1 MRFDLDLERNAV
13 DDAVDDSDDVDD
25 PDEESDELELVDS
38 SDDDSSDDDSSDDD
52 FSDDDS
58 SDDDSSDDE
67 WDAYDDDELE
77 EDPDEDS
84 DDSNSDSDVDDE
96 FERELKEDGDDL
108 VFFLTVADLED
119 NDRELAMER
128 AVLLDLTELALR
140 VLDLFEERRDRKLSS
155 IYSLVC

>member
-1 MRFDLDLERNAV
+1 MLDFTFLSFEFCFCMGKELEVDFSDSCIWSDLEGSTWLWDMRFDLDLERNAV

-52 FSDDDS
+52 S

-77 EDPDEDS
+77 
-84 DDSNSDSDVDDE
+84 
-96 FERELKEDGDDL
+96 
-108 VFFLTVADLED
+108 A
-119 NDRELAMER
+119 
-128 AVLLDLTELALR
+128 
-140 VLDLFEERRDRKLSS
+140 
-155 IYSLVC
+155 